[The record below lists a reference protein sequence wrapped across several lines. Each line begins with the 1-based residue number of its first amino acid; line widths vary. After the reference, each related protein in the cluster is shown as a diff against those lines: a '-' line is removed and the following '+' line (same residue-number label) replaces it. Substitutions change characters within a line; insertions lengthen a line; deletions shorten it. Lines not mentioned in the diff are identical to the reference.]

1 MTHRLSSAVLLGIAV
16 VGLALLF
23 AGVDGATSQ
32 VRTDTAPDLDASMRT
47 FSNLLALLEE
57 NAATPV
63 STDAVVYGAIDG
75 MLRTLDPHSSFI
87 RPDDAMARRQELQG
101 RYYGLGIRV
110 MARLGQVMIIE
121 PPFEGSPAERAGLR
135 VGDVFSHVNGEAIE
149 GWNLNDVVN
158 KLRGPRGT
166 PVDVTLVRRGFEE
179 PIHLTII
186 RDEIASFSIT
196 NKFVRDD
203 GVGYIRLASFNETSG
218 DELREALGEL
228 DAPNLEGL
236 VLDLRANP
244 GGALQSAIE
253 VSETFLQRDQLI
265 VETRG
270 RTRGSNREFPSERT
284 NTDNMFPLVVLIDR
298 SSASASEIVAGAVQD
313 HDRGLIVGEPS
324 FGKGL
329 VQSLLPISR
338 QAILTLTTQK
348 WYTPSGRLIQREYE
362 GVSEFDYINNRVT
375 ERDDFEPDPA
385 DTYRSGLGRVLY
397 GGGGITPDERVTPPE
412 TNAFQR
418 RLNIRQAFYSFAREF
433 LEDNAGVDESFKVT
447 AEILDAFAAH
457 IREIDIEFT
466 DEEFAA
472 NADYLNRE
480 IQYEILQD
488 KLGVQVA
495 SRARLE
501 TDPQFMKALELMPE
515 ARTLSL
521 RAQAALEGAGAP

>member
-1 MTHRLSSAVLLGIAV
+1 M
-16 VGLALLF
+16 LF
-23 AGVDGATSQ
+23 GVDGATSQ
-32 VRTDTAPDLDASMRT
+32 ARTQTPQDLDASMRT
-47 FSNLLALLEE
+47 FSSLLALLEE

-63 STDAVVYGAIDG
+63 STNAAVYGAIDG

-87 RPDDAMARRQELQG
+87 RPENATARRQELEG

-121 PPFEGSPAERAGLR
+121 PPFAGSPAERAGLR

-158 KLRGPRGT
+158 RLRGPKGT
-166 PVDVTLVRRGFEE
+166 PVDVTLVRRGFDQ
-179 PIHLTII
+179 PIHMTIV
-186 RDEIASFSIT
+186 RDEIASFSVT

-203 GVGYIRLASFNETSG
+203 GIGYIRLASFNETSG
-218 DELREALGEL
+218 DELRAALREL
-228 DAPNLEGL
+228 DPANLEGL

-270 RTRGSNREFPSERT
+270 RTRGSNREFPSTRT
-284 NTDNMFPLVVLIDR
+284 NDRNLFPLVVLIDR
-298 SSASASEIVAGAVQD
+298 NSASASEIVAGAVQD
-313 HDRGLIVGEPS
+313 HDRGLIVGETS

-348 WYTPSGRLIQREYE
+348 WYTPSGRLIQRDYE

-375 ERDDFEPDPA
+375 EHDDFEPDP
-385 DTYRSGLGRVLY
+385 DDVYRSDLGRVLH
-397 GGGGITPDERVTPPE
+397 GGGGITPDERVAPPE

-418 RLNIRQAFYSFAREF
+418 RLNIAQAFYSFAREF
-433 LEDNAGVDESFKVT
+433 LEDNADIDESFRVT
-447 AEILDAFAAH
+447 DAILDTFATH
-457 IREIDIEFT
+457 IRERDIEFT

-488 KLGVQVA
+488 KLGVPVA

-501 TDPQFMKALELMPE
+501 TDPQFLKALELMPE
-515 ARTLSL
+515 ARALSL
-521 RAQAALEGAGAP
+521 RAQAAFDASGAP